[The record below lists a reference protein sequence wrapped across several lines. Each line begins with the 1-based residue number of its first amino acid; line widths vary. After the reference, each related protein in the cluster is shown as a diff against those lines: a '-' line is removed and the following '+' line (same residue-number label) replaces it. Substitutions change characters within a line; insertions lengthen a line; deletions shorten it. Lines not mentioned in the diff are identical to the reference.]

1 MTHFRLMSLSPEE
14 LAAIIERL
22 DAVCREAQELQA
34 TLRRAMLTRA
44 REQQQV
50 PSKVPK
56 AGRETLRNRRS
67 AVRGKAKRV

>member
-1 MTHFRLMSLSPEE
+1 MSLSPEE
-14 LAAIIERL
+14 LSAIIERL

-56 AGRETLRNRRS
+56 ERRTTPRKRRS
-67 AVRGKAKRV
+67 AERRKAKRV